1 MLFNKSFV
9 LASTSK
15 SRYYMLKNIGLKFS
29 KKKPTCNE
37 EEKKKELIRVK
48 TTAKKI
54 SLELARLKAKSIS
67 DVLKN
72 KLVVGSDSII
82 QLGNKNLNKAKNKK
96 EAERKII
103 LLSGK
108 KHFIYS
114 SASVFFNGKEVWNS
128 TQKTIVK
135 IRKINQKEV
144 KRYVLKEGKDI
155 LGSVGCYQ
163 LEKRGPNII
172 EDISGDFFNVM
183 GFPLFPFLKF
193 LKKVKIK
200 T

>member
-15 SRYYMLKNIGLKFS
+15 SRYHMLKNVGLKFS
-29 KKKPTCNE
+29 KKPTCNE
-37 EEKKKELIRVK
+37 EEKKRKLIKIK

-67 DVLKN
+67 DILKN

-163 LEKRGPNII
+163 LEKSGPNII
-172 EDISGDFFNVM
+172 EDISETFSM
-183 GFPLFPFLKF
+183 LWASLSFLKF
-193 LKKVKIK
+193 LKNVKIK

>member
-1 MLFNKSFV
+1 M
-9 LASTSK
+9 
-15 SRYYMLKNIGLKFS
+15 
-29 KKKPTCNE
+29 
-37 EEKKKELIRVK
+37 
-48 TTAKKI
+48 
-54 SLELARLKAKSIS
+54 
-67 DVLKN
+67 
-72 KLVVGSDSII
+72 
-82 QLGNKNLNKAKNKK
+82 
-96 EAERKII
+96 
-103 LLSGK
+103 
-108 KHFIYS
+108 
-114 SASVFFNGKEVWNS
+114 WNS

-163 LEKRGPNII
+163 LEKSGPNII

-193 LKKVKIK
+193 LKNVKIK

>member
-15 SRYYMLKNIGLKFS
+15 SRYHMLKNVGLKFS
-29 KKKPTCNE
+29 KKKPICNE
-37 EEKKKELIRVK
+37 EEKKRKLIKIK

-67 DVLKN
+67 DILKN

-163 LEKRGPNII
+163 LEKSGPNII

-193 LKKVKIK
+193 LKNVKIK

>member
-15 SRYYMLKNIGLKFS
+15 SRYHMLKNVGLKFS

-37 EEKKKELIRVK
+37 EEKKRKLIKIK

-67 DVLKN
+67 DILKN
-72 KLVVGSDSII
+72 RLVVGSDSII
-82 QLGNKNLNKAKNKK
+82 QLDNKNLNKAKNKK

-144 KRYVLKEGKDI
+144 KKYVLKEGKDI

-163 LEKRGPNII
+163 LEKSGPNII

>member
-67 DVLKN
+67 DILKN

>member
-15 SRYYMLKNIGLKFS
+15 SRYHMLKNVGLKFS

-37 EEKKKELIRVK
+37 EEKKRKLIKIK

-67 DVLKN
+67 DILKN

-163 LEKRGPNII
+163 LEKSGPNII

>member
-1 MLFNKSFV
+1 
-9 LASTSK
+9 
-15 SRYYMLKNIGLKFS
+15 MLKNVGLKFS

-37 EEKKKELIRVK
+37 EEKKRKLIKIK

-67 DVLKN
+67 DILKN

-144 KRYVLKEGKDI
+144 KRYVLKEGEDI

-163 LEKRGPNII
+163 LEKSGPNII

-193 LKKVKIK
+193 LKNVKIK

>member
-15 SRYYMLKNIGLKFS
+15 SRYYMLKNVGLKFS

-37 EEKKKELIRVK
+37 EEKKKKLIKIK

-67 DVLKN
+67 DILKN
-72 KLVVGSDSII
+72 RLVVGSDSII
-82 QLGNKNLNKAKNKK
+82 QLDNKNLNKAKNKK

-144 KRYVLKEGKDI
+144 KKYVLKEGKDI

-163 LEKRGPNII
+163 LEKSGPNII

>member
-15 SRYYMLKNIGLKFS
+15 SRYHMLKNVGLKFS

-37 EEKKKELIRVK
+37 EEKKRRLIKIK

-67 DVLKN
+67 DILKN

-163 LEKRGPNII
+163 LEKSGPNII

-193 LKKVKIK
+193 LKNVKIK

>member
-15 SRYYMLKNIGLKFS
+15 SRYHMLKNVGLKFS

-37 EEKKKELIRVK
+37 EEKKRKLIKIK

-67 DVLKN
+67 DILKN

-163 LEKRGPNII
+163 LEKSGPNII

-193 LKKVKIK
+193 LKNVKIK

>member
-15 SRYYMLKNIGLKFS
+15 SRYYMLKNVGLKFS

-163 LEKRGPNII
+163 LEKSGPNII

-193 LKKVKIK
+193 LKNVKIK